1 MGRIEKQK
9 IILDNNIVNYL
20 RNDDDFDV
28 LFSKL
33 ETTDYY
39 VSASVIDE
47 FNNISDEERDKRYL
61 CFFRLLKL
69 SPIPVE
75 ESVMVWGISRFGTS
89 RSSPGIVYTKI
100 KEAMDQR
107 KHKKNNPND
116 AILADTAVSNELV
129 LLTNDRVLFDTMTYC
144 GYKAVFW
151 GSFKKGCQ

>member
-28 LFSKL
+28 LISKL
-33 ETTDYY
+33 ETTEYY

-75 ESVMVWGISRFGTS
+75 DSVMAWDISRFGTS
-89 RSSPGIVYTKI
+89 RSGPGIVYTKI

-116 AILADTAVSNELV
+116 AILADTAVSNGLT
-129 LLTNDRVLFDTMTYC
+129 LLTNDRNLFDAMNLF
-144 GYKAVFW
+144 GYKAIFW
-151 GSFKKGCQ
+151 SDLKEK